1 MAVTARVATGVQA
14 LWVVIAEHGRT
25 IRAIIPRE
33 ALERCWDVGPE
44 QDDLLRAYAA
54 HKDHIETEVRN
65 RARTSHGEL
74 FLIKELGSAPAARR
88 PRATP
93 TPRHRATA

>member
-1 MAVTARVATGVQA
+1 MGVTARVATGVQA

-33 ALERCWDVGPE
+33 ALESCWDVGPE
-44 QDDLLRAYAA
+44 QDDLLRTYAA

-65 RARTSHGEL
+65 RARTAHGDL
-74 FLIKELGSAPAARR
+74 FLVKDLSPVSSPRRRTSATHG
-88 PRATP
+88 PRAT
-93 TPRHRATA
+93 A